1 MYLAVDADQDSRQQE
16 QGDKMVHLVDCKDEL
31 NMAMLKVILIFRR
44 RGLRKMQIDQKNVAN
59 AFSLTEIMLRAW
71 STKGN

>member
-16 QGDKMVHLVDCKDEL
+16 QRDRMVHLVDCKDEL

-44 RGLRKMQIDQKNVAN
+44 KGLRKCRLIQKS
-59 AFSLTEIMLRAW
+59 FLMPSL
-71 STKGN
+71 